1 VSEALERMTTALQR
15 LSSLQ
20 RRRPV
25 VGDVALVLLLLVL
38 GMTLHPPGLEM
49 TPGARALTAAL
60 VLPLLWR
67 RRWPVGVF
75 AAIAAVAFAQW
86 LLDLRAFGDI
96 ALLVALYSVA
106 VSQPLLVTLAAAA
119 VVEVGVAL
127 AVARWS
133 TGEWLRAFVG
143 LSGLATAACVLGTN
157 ARTRRALVASLHER
171 AERLERERDQQ
182 GELAAAAER
191 ARIARELHDVVAHNV
206 SVMIALADGA
216 SYAVDE
222 DPGRA
227 KSAMQTASRTG
238 RQALGELRRLLG
250 VLRDSDGDAQFA
262 PQPGL
267 DQLEELV
274 QDLRGAGVPV
284 SYEVS
289 GRPSTPLPAG
299 LELAVY
305 RIVQE
310 ALTNTLKHAGPGAE
324 AQVRMVHGDDALE
337 VEVLDTGK
345 PGPDP
350 PADGAAGLRGMRERA
365 AVYDGALEAGPEP
378 QGGWRVRLVLPLERA
393 MSSA

>member
-1 VSEALERMTTALQR
+1 MTNALQR

-25 VGDVALVLLLLVL
+25 VGDVALVALLLVL
-38 GMTLHPPGLEM
+38 STTRHPGQQEM
-49 TPGARALTAAL
+49 TAGGLALAVAL

-75 AAIAAVAFAQW
+75 AVIATVAFAQW
-86 LLDLRAFGDI
+86 LLDVRAFGDI
-96 ALLVALYSVA
+96 ALLVALYGVA
-106 VSQPLLVTLAAAA
+106 VSQPRRVTLLAAA
-119 VVEVGVAL
+119 VVEVGVVL

-133 TGEWLRAFVG
+133 SGDWLRGFVG
-143 LSGLATAACVLGTN
+143 LSGLAVAAAVTGTSI
-157 ARTRRALVASLHER
+157 RTRRALVASLHER

-182 GELAAAAER
+182 GLLAAAAER

-222 DPGRA
+222 DPARA
-227 KSAMQTASRTG
+227 KATMRIASRTG

-250 VLRDSDGDAQFA
+250 VLRDSDGGAQFA

-267 DQLEELV
+267 AQLDELL
-274 QDLRGAGVPV
+274 QDLRSAGLPV
-284 SYEVS
+284 SYEVT
-289 GRPSTPLPAG
+289 GRPSAPLAAG
-299 LELAVY
+299 LELAVF

-324 AQVRMVHGDDALE
+324 AHVRMVHGADVLQ

-345 PGPDP
+345 LRPDP
-350 PADGAAGLRGMRERA
+350 PADGSAGLRGMRERA
-365 AVYDGALEAGPEP
+365 AVYDGELTAGPAP
-378 QGGWRVRLVLPLERA
+378 DGGWRVHLVLPLEPA
-393 MSSA
+393 MLPA